1 MTWRWI
7 TVVLASL
14 WLLGCGETTLRP
26 FLEVSDGGVD
36 AAEDDA
42 GEDDAGEDDADEDGG
57 VDDDEDGGVDDD
69 VDGGE
74 L

>member
-36 AAEDDA
+36 A
-42 GEDDAGEDDADEDGG
+42 GEDEDGGVDDDEDGG

>member
-7 TVVLASL
+7 TVVLTSL

-42 GEDDAGEDDADEDGG
+42 GEDDAGEDDAGED
-57 VDDDEDGGVDDD
+57 DADEDGGVDDD

>member
-7 TVVLASL
+7 TVVLTSL

-42 GEDDAGEDDADEDGG
+42 GEDDADEDGG
-57 VDDDEDGGVDDD
+57 VDDDEDRGVDDD

>member
-7 TVVLASL
+7 TVVLASH

-36 AAEDDA
+36 A
-42 GEDDAGEDDADEDGG
+42 GEDDAGEDEDGG

>member
-36 AAEDDA
+36 A
-42 GEDDAGEDDADEDGG
+42 GEDDAGEDEDGDVDDDEDGG

>member
-1 MTWRWI
+1 MTWRWM

-14 WLLGCGETTLRP
+14 WMLGCGETTLRP

-42 GEDDAGEDDADEDGG
+42 GEDDAGEDDAGEDDA
-57 VDDDEDGGVDDD
+57 DDDEDGGVDDD

>member
-36 AAEDDA
+36 AGEDDA
-42 GEDDAGEDDADEDGG
+42 GEDDAGEDEDGA

>member
-7 TVVLASL
+7 TVALASL
-14 WLLGCGETTLRP
+14 LLLGCGETTLRP

-36 AAEDDA
+36 A
-42 GEDDAGEDDADEDGG
+42 GEDDGDDGGDDDDEDDGG
-57 VDDDEDGGVDDD
+57 VDDDEDGGSDDE